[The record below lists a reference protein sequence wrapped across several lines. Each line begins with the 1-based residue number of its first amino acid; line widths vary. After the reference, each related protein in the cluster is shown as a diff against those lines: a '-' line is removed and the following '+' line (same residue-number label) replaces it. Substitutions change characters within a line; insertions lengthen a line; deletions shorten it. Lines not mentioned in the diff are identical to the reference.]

1 MVHLVAMRQALV
13 ALCCLATLA
22 PPAQAAGACDQWL
35 RQTVSATGAY
45 LPTEERYSQ
54 PFVFALSL
62 DCNGTRERVTVQ
74 RSTGNLPICERGR
87 SVEVVGKLI
96 WNKALVI
103 GHYEINNPTSVTCR

>member
-1 MVHLVAMRQALV
+1 MVHLAAMRHALV
-13 ALCCLATLA
+13 TLSCLAALIPHA
-22 PPAQAAGACDQWL
+22 HAAGACDQWL

-45 LPTEERYSQ
+45 LPAEERYSR

-74 RSTGNLPICERGR
+74 RPTGDLPICERGQP
-87 SVEVVGKLI
+87 VEVVGKLI